1 MFHDP
6 RLNPAD
12 PRAAQ
17 IRAAATARV
26 PAQPLAHLLAR
37 GNAALRTGPVA
48 LIFAEDDV
56 ELASTLTHHLD
67 LGFRTVVLFASDALV
82 LPTDLATRVHRVR
95 LEDLSASSVAA
106 AVTACGRAAPGTW
119 FYYGYNA
126 EYLFFPY
133 SETRGVGEML
143 AFHTEERRDA
153 MLTYVVDLYAGD
165 LAKAP
170 TGVCRQN
177 CYMDR
182 SGYYALERLDPKGAR
197 ATRQYDFHGGLRWRF
212 EEHVPAANRRIDR
225 IALFRAKPGL
235 TLRQDHT
242 FSEPEYNTVSCE
254 WHHNLTA
261 AVCSFRAAKA
271 LKANPGSSHA
281 IPTFWWQNSVW
292 FEWKS
297 EQLLNLGLI
306 EPGQWF

>member
-1 MFHDP
+1 MIQDP
-6 RLNPAD
+6 RL
-12 PRAAQ
+12 
-17 IRAAATARV
+17 
-26 PAQPLAHLLAR
+26 PLAAPAVAAPPVRTLAEFLSR
-37 GNAALRTGPVA
+37 RKSVLRTGPVA
-48 LIFAEDDV
+48 LIFAEDAV

-67 LGFRTVVLFASDALV
+67 LGFRALVLFAPDGV
-82 LPTDLATRVHRVR
+82 GVPEDLAHRVERVR
-95 LEDLSASSVAA
+95 LDDMSAASVTAT
-106 AVTACGRAAPGTW
+106 VTACARAAPGTW

-133 SETRGVGEML
+133 SETRAVGEML

-182 SGYYALERLDPKGAR
+182 SGYYALERRNAEGVR
-197 ATRQYDFHGGLRWRF
+197 AERQYDFHGGLRWRF
-212 EEHVPAANRRIDR
+212 EEHVPADRRRIDR
-225 IALFRAKPGL
+225 IALFRGKRGL
-235 TLRQDHT
+235 TLHPDHR
-242 FSEPEYNTVSCE
+242 FSDPEYNTVSCE